1 MAKGLR
7 IGDAVTVRTERR
19 LPRNDPAYKQGL
31 KRLRPGEMGQVVGAA
46 EGRSVVVE
54 FDGKRVTLSSQSL
67 DKVVRPP
74 AAEAPEA
81 DRTQATTEPQR
92 APAERSAEAAAP
104 AADLIPYVNTS
115 NPGFVTTV
123 ANTLLSGGDDPDR
136 LVVEL
141 RLRDLPAR
149 VQKQIRALMQAKLAL
164 GPQAASQSSAVKPK
178 TGRRGRQP
186 GTVRK

>member
-7 IGDAVTVRTERR
+7 IGDAVTVRQERR
-19 LPRNDPAYKQGL
+19 LPRNDPAYRQGL
-31 KRLRPGEMGQVVGAA
+31 KRLRPGEIGQVVGAA

-54 FDGKRVTLSSQSL
+54 FDGKRVTLSSQRL
-67 DKVVRPP
+67 DRVVPPP
-74 AAEAPEA
+74 AAEAPE
-81 DRTQATTEPQR
+81 PQR
-92 APAERSAEAAAP
+92 ASAERSAGAAAT
-104 AADLIPYVNTS
+104 AADLIAYVNTS

-123 ANTLLSGGDDPDR
+123 ANTLLTGGDDPDR

-164 GPQAASQSSAVKPK
+164 GPQAASQSTAVKPK

-186 GTVRK
+186 RTVRK